1 MDGKTPGIYI
11 GQYTDFTQT
20 DSLDVT
26 AYTWAKV
33 KGDNDIISAPSAP
46 ERTDCMWLDTSTKRS
61 MLKKYNYDTSQW
73 EVVNDFSADIS
84 AVEETILNISSSSL
98 TATKDEIRAMVENG
112 YLTKN
117 EADELEQRITKSI
130 IEQQSDTVT
139 IRFNESKELVEKLE
153 GVVQTNKEEIEKFI
167 RFIKGRIEIGESDSA
182 FSLEITN
189 EKIAFLDRGSEIAYI
204 SNSQLVIT
212 DANIQN
218 SLSVGKFHFVPRS
231 NGNMSIKYIP

>member
-1 MDGKTPGIYI
+1 M
-11 GQYTDFTQT
+11 
-20 DSLDVT
+20 DVT
-26 AYTWAKV
+26 LYSWAKV
-33 KGDNDIISAPSAP
+33 KGDNDIISSPTSP
-46 ERTDCMWLDTSTKRS
+46 ERTDCMWLDTSAMRS
-61 MLKKYNYDTSQW
+61 VVKKYNSDTSQW
-73 EVVNDFSADIS
+73 EVVNDFSAEIS
-84 AVEETILNISSSSL
+84 AAEETILNISNTSL
-98 TATKDEIRAMVENG
+98 SETKKEIRTMVETG
-112 YLTKN
+112 YLTKT
-117 EADELEQRITKSI
+117 EAGELEQSITKSI